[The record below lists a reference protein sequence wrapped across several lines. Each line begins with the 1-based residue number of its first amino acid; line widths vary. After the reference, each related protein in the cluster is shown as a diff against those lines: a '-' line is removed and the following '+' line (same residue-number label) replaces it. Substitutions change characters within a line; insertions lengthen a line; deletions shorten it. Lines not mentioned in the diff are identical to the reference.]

1 MHTNQRWVWMP
12 GHWEARPTMGATW
25 VPGQWNR
32 DPDNRGWI
40 WTPGHWE

>member
-1 MHTNQRWVWMP
+1 
-12 GHWEARPTMGATW
+12 
-25 VPGQWNR
+25 WNR